1 MLAVGSFIAD
11 RKEAIICIVFME
23 ERARCSRSD
32 PTEDASMHQ
41 RILLSTSCESPKA
54 NRKRKDPSY
63 TILYYTILYSTLLY
77 STLLY
82 STLLYSTLLYYTI
95 LYCTILYFT
104 ILYCVPA
111 GLVHGSGHTAPFQ
124 QGQNPPQRTL
134 AFEKCEKSPRLPM
147 VWGDEL
153 VSGVKCSSVRGKML
167 QRA

>member
-11 RKEAIICIVFME
+11 RKEVIICSVFTA
-23 ERARCSRSD
+23 ERPRCSRSD

-63 TILYYTILYSTLLY
+63 TLLY
-77 STLLY
+77 
-82 STLLYSTLLYYTI
+82 
-95 LYCTILYFT
+95 CA
-104 ILYCVPA
+104 PP

-134 AFEKCEKSPRLPM
+134 AFEKCEKSPRLHM
-147 VWGDEL
+147 VRGDEI

-167 QRA
+167 Q